1 MLRPSGTEKAEAG
14 SEGLEPTVTNPVS
27 RLAIQLAGAFFA
39 FLLLLL
45 FLSGG
50 GEEGERCD
58 LALFGLTFSSCF
70 GLQLPSAARTS
81 SPADCVH
88 KFSNF
93 LGSFSV
99 AGWSISGAAAGGED
113 AEGGVAASPHVAP
126 NCVRGAV
133 PGGNCIDTPL
143 GTVVG
148 AIGVMN
154 PNTREFL
161 GIPYAQPPQRWM
173 PPEAPEVSS
182 FPLFFRLKICISPSF
197 RPGPPQTLVS
207 ETDLLTGCSWHT
219 ITFTTML
226 GAGCL

>member
-1 MLRPSGTEKAEAG
+1 VLRPSGTEKAEAG

-58 LALFGLTFSSCF
+58 LALFGLTFSSDFHILALF
-70 GLQLPSAARTS
+70 GLI
-81 SPADCVH
+81 
-88 KFSNF
+88 
-93 LGSFSV
+93 LG
-99 AGWSISGAAAGGED
+99 GNWSISGAAAGGED
-113 AEGGVAASPHVAP
+113 AEDDVVAASPHVVP
-126 NCVRGAV
+126 CVRGAV

-182 FPLFFRLKICISPSF
+182 FPLFF
-197 RPGPPQTLVS
+197 QTSSGFIEQVDKLS
-207 ETDLLTGCSWHT
+207 MA
-219 ITFTTML
+219 IT
-226 GAGCL
+226 